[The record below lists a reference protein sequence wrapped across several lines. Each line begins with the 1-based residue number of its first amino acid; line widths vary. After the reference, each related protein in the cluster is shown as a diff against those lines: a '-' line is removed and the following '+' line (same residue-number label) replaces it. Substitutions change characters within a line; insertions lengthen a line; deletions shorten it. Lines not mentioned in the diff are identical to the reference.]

1 MEKMALTDS
10 ECCSKFM
17 ESKKLAE
24 ELNLNRT
31 TFFKPEKTVYV
42 KIMLKI
48 FSAAQNK
55 ASEPRFSNQDPS
67 KNLTFF
73 KRY

>member
-1 MEKMALTDS
+1 LSVLKI
-10 ECCSKFM
+10 
-17 ESKKLAE
+17 AE
-24 ELNLNRT
+24 ELNLSRT
-31 TFFKPEKTVYV
+31 TFLKPKKTVYV

-48 FSAAQNK
+48 FSDAQNK
-55 ASEPRFSNQDPS
+55 ASHLGFSNQDPS